1 MSQKVQIFDT
11 TLRDGEQ
18 VPGCQLKTEEK
29 VIIARE
35 LEALGV
41 NVIEAGFP
49 ISSPGDFLSVV
60 ELSKA
65 LKHTTVCG
73 LTRAKKDDIDVAAE
87 ALLHAKH
94 GRIHTGIGSS
104 DVHIK
109 HKFKSN
115 REQVLEQGVWAVKY
129 AKEKNYEVE
138 FYAEDAGRADLAFLA
153 QMIEAVI
160 EAGADVVNIPDTTG
174 YCLPHLYGKRI
185 QYLFENVKNIHK
197 AVVSV
202 HCHND
207 LGLATANTMAGLL
220 NGARQAEVT
229 INGIGERAG
238 NTSLEEVAMILQT
251 HKDLDLYTSIKS
263 ERLCEIS
270 LMVSEMMRMPVQP
283 NKAIVGRNA
292 FAHSSG
298 IHQDGF
304 LKHAENYEIIN
315 PADVGVPS
323 SSIVLTARSGRAALK
338 HRLELLGHHV
348 EGGVLNNIY
357 EHFLLVADEKKMV
370 DDDDLTGLVASHLVL
385 VNK

>member
-1 MSQKVQIFDT
+1 MEKIQIFDT

-18 VPGCQLKTEEK
+18 VPGCQLSTEEK
-29 VIIARE
+29 VIVAKE

-41 NVIEAGFP
+41 DVIEAGFP

-60 ELSKA
+60 EISKA
-65 LKHTTVCG
+65 VTEPIVCA

-87 ALLHAKH
+87 ALHHAKR

-109 HKFKSN
+109 HKFRSS
-115 REQVLEQGVWAVKY
+115 RELVLEQGVGAVKY
-129 AKEKNYEVE
+129 AKSKGYEVE

-153 QMIEAVI
+153 QMTEAVI

-174 YCLPHLYGKRI
+174 YCLPSLYGKRI

-197 AVVSV
+197 TVISV

-207 LGLATANTMAGLL
+207 LGLATANTLAGLM

-238 NTSLEEVAMILQT
+238 NTSLEEVAMILQV
-251 HKDLDLYTSIKS
+251 HKDLGLTSGIKS
-263 ERLCEIS
+263 EKLWEMS
-270 LMVSEMMRMPVQP
+270 QLVSNMMRMPVQA
-283 NKAIVGRNA
+283 NKAIVGKNA

-315 PADVGVPS
+315 PADVGVNS
-323 SSIVLTARSGRAALK
+323 SSIILTARSGRAAIK
-338 HRLELLGHHV
+338 HRLELLGYQV
-348 EGGVLNNIY
+348 SGAELDMVY
-357 EHFLLVADEKKMV
+357 ENFLQLADEKKSI
-370 DDDDLTGLVASHLVL
+370 DNGDLQQLMANLPVL
-385 VNK
+385 AK

>member
-1 MSQKVQIFDT
+1 MEKIQIFDT

-18 VPGCQLKTEEK
+18 VPGCQLSTEEK
-29 VIIARE
+29 VIVAIE

-41 NVIEAGFP
+41 DVIEAGFP

-60 ELSKA
+60 EISKA
-65 LKHTTVCG
+65 VYEPVVCA

-87 ALLHAKH
+87 ALHHAKR

-104 DVHIK
+104 DIHIK

-115 REQVLEQGVWAVKY
+115 RELVLEQGVGAVKY
-129 AKEKNYEVE
+129 AKSKGFEVE
-138 FYAEDAGRADLAFLA
+138 FYAEDAGRADLEFLA
-153 QMIEAVI
+153 RMTEAVI

-174 YCLPHLYGKRI
+174 YCLPNLYGKRI

-197 AVVSV
+197 AVISV

-207 LGLATANTMAGLL
+207 LGLATANTMAGLM

-238 NTSLEEVAMILQT
+238 NTSLEEIAMILQV
-251 HKDLDLYTSIKS
+251 HKDLGLTSGIKA
-263 ERLCEIS
+263 EKLWDIS
-270 LMVSEMMRMPVQP
+270 QLVSSMMRMPVQA
-283 NKAIVGRNA
+283 NKAIVGKNA

-315 PADVGVPS
+315 PADVGVNS
-323 SSIVLTARSGRAALK
+323 SSIILTARSGRAAIK
-338 HRLELLGHHV
+338 HRLELLGFSV
-348 EGGVLNNIY
+348 SGAELDLVY
-357 EHFLLVADEKKMV
+357 ENFLQMADEKKSI
-370 DDDDLTGLVASHLVL
+370 DNSDLQMLIANLPVL
-385 VNK
+385 TK

>member
-18 VPGCQLKTEEK
+18 VPGCQLRTEEK
-29 VIIARE
+29 VMIAKE
-35 LEALGV
+35 LETLGV
-41 NVIEAGFP
+41 DVIEAGFP

-60 ELSKA
+60 EISKA
-65 LKHTTVCG
+65 VTHTIVCG
-73 LTRAKKDDIDVAAE
+73 LTRAKKEDIDVAAE
-87 ALLHAKH
+87 ALRHARH

-109 HKFKSN
+109 HKFKST
-115 REQVLEQGVWAVKY
+115 REQVLEQGVWAVRY

-138 FYAEDAGRADLAFLA
+138 FYAEDAGRADLTFLA

-185 QYLFENVKNIHK
+185 QYLFENVRNIHK

-207 LGLATANTMAGLL
+207 LGLATANTIEGIIH
-220 NGARQAEVT
+220 GARQVEVT

-251 HKDLDLYTSIKS
+251 HKDLGFHTNIQS
-263 ERLCEIS
+263 ERIFDIS
-270 LMVSEMMRMPVQP
+270 QQVSHMMRMPVQA
-283 NKAIVGRNA
+283 NKAIVGKNA

-315 PADVGVPS
+315 PADVGVPC

-338 HRLELLGHHV
+338 HRLELLGYGMAG
-348 EGGVLNNIY
+348 EELNSFY
-357 EHFLLVADEKKMV
+357 ENFLLVADEKKLV
-370 DDDDLTGLVASHLVL
+370 DDNDLTMLMSNHLVL
-385 VNK
+385 VK

>member
-1 MSQKVQIFDT
+1 MEKIQIFDT

-18 VPGCQLKTEEK
+18 VPGCQLSNEEK
-29 VIIARE
+29 VIIAKE

-41 NVIEAGFP
+41 DVIEAGFP

-60 ELSKA
+60 EISKA
-65 LKHTTVCG
+65 VKNPVVCA

-87 ALLHAKH
+87 ALHHAKR

-109 HKFKSN
+109 HKFRSN
-115 REQVLEQGVWAVKY
+115 RELVLEQGVGAVKY
-129 AKEKNYEVE
+129 AKSKGFEVE
-138 FYAEDAGRADLAFLA
+138 FYAEDAGRADLEFLA
-153 QMIEAVI
+153 RMTEAVI

-197 AVVSV
+197 AVISV

-207 LGLATANTMAGLL
+207 LGLATANTLAGLM

-238 NTSLEEVAMILQT
+238 NTSLEEVAMILQV
-251 HKDLDLYTSIKS
+251 HKDLGLTTSIIS
-263 ERLCEIS
+263 EKLWEIS
-270 LMVSEMMRMPVQP
+270 QLVSGMMRMPVQA
-283 NKAIVGRNA
+283 NKAIVGKNA

-315 PADVGVPS
+315 PADVGVNS
-323 SSIVLTARSGRAALK
+323 SSIILTARSGRAAIK
-338 HRLELLGHHV
+338 HRLELLGFKV
-348 EGGVLNNIY
+348 NAADLDLIY
-357 EHFLLVADEKKMV
+357 ENFLQLADEKKSI
-370 DDDDLTGLVASHLVL
+370 DNGDLQTLMANLPVL
-385 VNK
+385 K